1 MALEGAL
8 STKGP
13 VTAEEVGTL
22 ASHRP
27 VLAAGPLCVIQPVL
41 DLPPV
46 FGGGAAVISS
56 DLFPPVGRNVIDSMS
71 LISIGQVR
79 RLCELLRC

>member
-46 FGGGAAVISS
+46 FGGG
-56 DLFPPVGRNVIDSMS
+56 
-71 LISIGQVR
+71 
-79 RLCELLRC
+79 LLSFRQIFFLLLDGM